1 MKVLFLDIDGVLN
14 THKTRLLHGN
24 VFINS
29 VGVKDKLDPYGSL
42 FIKRLTQH
50 GIQIV
55 LSSAW
60 RGGKR
65 FAEEKERAF
74 SFPIIDRTP
83 SHPFPG
89 SIRGDEIKVWLDKH
103 PEVTHY
109 YIVDDDPDML
119 QEQLPNFVQ
128 TKHQEGIT
136 FEAMGK
142 ICKILGFDVWDLTKY
157 RKEPENIEDPDD
169 LVNPRGLKL

>member
-14 THKTRLLHGN
+14 THKTCLLHGG

-55 LSSAW
+55 LSSVW

-65 FAEEKERAF
+65 FAQEKERAF

-83 SHPFPG
+83 WHPFPD
-89 SIRGDEIKVWLDKH
+89 SIRGDEIKMWLDNH

-109 YIVDDDPDML
+109 CIVDDDSDML
-119 QEQLPNFVQ
+119 EEQKPFFVK

-136 FEAMGK
+136 FEDMEK

-157 RKEPENIEDPDD
+157 RKDPDIIENPD
-169 LVNPRGLKL
+169 NIVNTRGLKV

>member
-14 THKTRLLHGN
+14 THKTRLLHGD
-24 VFINS
+24 VFINT

-42 FIKRLTQH
+42 FIKRLSQY

-55 LSSAW
+55 LSSVW
-60 RGGKR
+60 RSGVR
-65 FAEEKERAF
+65 FVEEKEKAF

-83 SHPFPG
+83 WYPFPG
-89 SIRGDEIKVWLDKH
+89 SIRGDEIKLWLDAH

-109 YIVDDDPDML
+109 CIVDDDSDML
-119 QEQLPNFVQ
+119 EEQKPFFVQ

-136 FEAMGK
+136 FEDMEK
-142 ICKILGFDVWDLTKY
+142 ICKILGFNVWELTKY
-157 RKEPENIEDPDD
+157 RKDPESIKGLDNI
-169 LVNPRGLKL
+169 VNTRGLKV